1 MNTSAVLQIKGIEGP
16 NTGDEIE
23 TGVVIEEEATTGAEV
38 VTGAVDN
45 VITGAVIGAGGSLCD
60 FPVCI
65 FKPDSVLKDLSHWSH

>member
-1 MNTSAVLQIKGIEGP
+1 MNTSAVLQIKGIDGP

-23 TGVVIEEEATTGAEV
+23 TDAVIEEEATTGAEV

-45 VITGAVIGAGGSLCD
+45 VITGAVIGAGGSLWD

-65 FKPDSVLKDLSHWSH
+65 FKPDSVLNDLSHWSH